1 MNMCVFCRGTELKDT
16 FTTYVAALDKFT
28 IIIKNVPCQECV
40 QCGERYFSD
49 DVMQNIEAIVKKAID
64 VQSEFFVT
72 EYSSVA

>member
-16 FTTYVAALDKFT
+16 FTTYVAVLDKFT

-49 DVMQNIEAIVKKAID
+49 DVMQNIELIVKKAID

>member
-1 MNMCVFCRGTELKDT
+1 MSSLGMK
-16 FTTYVAALDKFT
+16 YVAVLDKFK

-40 QCGERYFSD
+40 QCGERYYSD

-72 EYSSVA
+72 EYNSVA